1 MRAIRK
7 FNGYCCEK
15 LEVLHEPGS
24 NIPIPLPL
32 PIKLTELRDNSSIM
46 EDVWITPS
54 TSKPPPWLEDTDVR
68 AGIRAILKV
77 ERCIE
82 EQKRLGIES
91 DNLCRWF
98 GRELGAVELALLNE
112 SSKSPAQFNIA
123 HAKRPNQIPH

>member
-7 FNGYCCEK
+7 FNGYCEQ

-24 NIPIPLPL
+24 NIPLPLPL
-32 PIKLTELRDNSSIM
+32 PTKLAELRDNSSIM

-54 TSKPPPWLEDTDVR
+54 TSKPPAWLEDMDVR
-68 AGIRAILKV
+68 AGIRAHLKI

-112 SSKSPAQFNIA
+112 SSKASAA
-123 HAKRPNQIPH
+123 

>member
-1 MRAIRK
+1 M
-7 FNGYCCEK
+7 
-15 LEVLHEPGS
+15 
-24 NIPIPLPL
+24 
-32 PIKLTELRDNSSIM
+32 
-46 EDVWITPS
+46 DVQ
-54 TSKPPPWLEDTDVR
+54 
-68 AGIRAILKV
+68 AGICAILKV